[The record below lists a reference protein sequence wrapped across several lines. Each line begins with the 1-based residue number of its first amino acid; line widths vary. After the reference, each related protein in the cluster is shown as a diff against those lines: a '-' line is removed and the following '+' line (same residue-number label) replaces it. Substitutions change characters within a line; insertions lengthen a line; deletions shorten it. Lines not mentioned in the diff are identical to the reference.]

1 MRIVDFVGIL
11 AAIVVLQGC
20 SRTSADPILAPA
32 ADPHPAGSARAPA
45 AQSMA
50 LRAASRIASDASA
63 IIVSADLTQS
73 VLAGEAIPPSVAVLD
88 ALTFGFHAADPRDRR
103 DAAQRHAPLAA
114 ARERTEQF
122 PDDPHAHQGL
132 GAALLA
138 NGEVSAARRSFEG
151 ALKCNATYVAALAS
165 LARLDLQD
173 GRTDLALDRFEKALL
188 TGHASTSLIAAYEAV
203 LGFAGLDRGSVGL
216 SRDARAIALAAR

>member
-45 AQSMA
+45 AQTKA
-50 LRAASRIASDASA
+50 LRTGSDSSA

-73 VLAGEAIPPSVAVLD
+73 VLAGEATPPSVAVLD
-88 ALTFGFHAADPRDRR
+88 ALTFGVHAADPRDRR

-114 ARERTEQF
+114 ARQRTEQF

-138 NGEVSAARRSFEG
+138 DGDVSAARRSFEG
-151 ALKCNATYVAALAS
+151 ALKCDATYVAALAG

-188 TGHASTSLIAAYEAV
+188 TGHASTSLIAAYDAV
-203 LGFAGLDRGSVGL
+203 LGFAGLDRGTVVL
-216 SRDARAIALAAR
+216 PRDARAIALAAR